1 MRGSLFA
8 TGRLDEL
15 GAIQHRA
22 EALALTLGDERRLG
36 WSRVHLLNFYVSL
49 GRIADAK
56 RYATL
61 ARESAVRTGDRT
73 LGDLISVQ
81 VSAAQYSAGEY
92 AASAGEASEALKVL
106 GSDVGRRG
114 MGGNTPSGILLK
126 GRLCAALAYLGRFE
140 DAVREGQDAL
150 SLARTAENHFA
161 EAFVAIHLAQGLCLR
176 GDFREASLLCERI
189 LELVAQSGMSPFLPA
204 ALAAAAYARVMTGR
218 VSDALALAARAV
230 ESPPVMKY
238 GHSAAMLNV
247 ARVSLIAGRTEQA
260 LEQASRTLE
269 AARTLGERG
278 VEADAHHV
286 QADILGTV
294 PDRVSRATA
303 SLEVALALSEQM
315 GMRPLTAR
323 CHLDLGVL
331 VGATGDRTSA
341 RAHLAVATD
350 LLREMRMNFWL
361 DRAQDEIRRVS
372 Y

>member
-1 MRGSLFA
+1 
-8 TGRLDEL
+8 
-15 GAIQHRA
+15 
-22 EALALTLGDERRLG
+22 
-36 WSRVHLLNFYVSL
+36 
-49 GRIADAK
+49 
-56 RYATL
+56 
-61 ARESAVRTGDRT
+61 
-73 LGDLISVQ
+73 
-81 VSAAQYSAGEY
+81 
-92 AASAGEASEALKVL
+92 
-106 GSDVGRRG
+106 
-114 MGGNTPSGILLK
+114 
-126 GRLCAALAYLGRFE
+126 
-140 DAVREGQDAL
+140 
-150 SLARTAENHFA
+150 
-161 EAFVAIHLAQGLCLR
+161 
-176 GDFREASLLCERI
+176 
-189 LELVAQSGMSPFLPA
+189 
-204 ALAAAAYARVMTGR
+204 MTGR